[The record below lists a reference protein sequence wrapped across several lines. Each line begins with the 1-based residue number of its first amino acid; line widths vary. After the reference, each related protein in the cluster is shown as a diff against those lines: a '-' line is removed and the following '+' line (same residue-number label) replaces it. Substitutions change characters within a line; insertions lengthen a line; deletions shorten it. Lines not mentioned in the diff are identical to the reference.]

1 MDLLSSTSLDKAA
14 TCKAVIGV
22 CSAGFNTIVH
32 PAARAGP
39 HFHASIKIG

>member
-1 MDLLSSTSLDKAA
+1 MNFTSLDSAA
-14 TCKAVIGV
+14 TCKAVRGV

-39 HFHASIKIG
+39 HFHDSIKIG